1 MVPCRSLTFA
11 QDSPPPVFVNL
22 KSGSVTQ
29 VHMIR
34 MEASES
40 LKGQMGP
47 CGIACGLCDL
57 GNGNVAG
64 SARKVKEYLQN
75 YGVSQW
81 APMVPGG
88 SDVDFDQLFSSL
100 DWVSTHVSCLGCERG
115 GGPPDCTIR
124 SCAKERGFEI
134 CSDCPD
140 LEECDK
146 FDWLGSTEAMKSRL
160 RESKGKTKQEL
171 IDEALAKTR

>member
-1 MVPCRSLTFA
+1 ME
-11 QDSPPPVFVNL
+11 VFELV
-22 KSGSVTQ
+22 KD
-29 VHMIR
+29 
-34 MEASES
+34 
-40 LKGQMGP
+40 QMGP
-47 CGIACGLCDL
+47 CGIVCGLCDL

-81 APMVPGG
+81 APLMPGG
-88 SDVDFDQLFSSL
+88 SEIHFDQLFSSL
-100 DWVSTHVSCLGCERG
+100 DWVSASVGCLGCERG

-140 LEECDK
+140 LEGCDK
-146 FDWLGSTEAMKSRL
+146 FDWLGSTDTMKTKL
-160 RESKGKTKQEL
+160 KESKGKTKQIL
-171 IDEALAKTR
+171 IGEVLAKTQ